1 MKKLVVISLLAAA
14 VGAGLVLTSVAQNN
28 APAPAPVR
36 SSVAVVDVMKIMRE
50 WKYVSARQSD
60 LENQFKPKFEAL
72 KARGEE
78 IKKQAQVLQTMKRGQ
93 PDFTQLEDSLLRKQ
107 QDVQADANILNKQ
120 MDEQNAKITQ
130 DAYKY
135 IKQHAAFYAKQIG
148 ATCVIQINSAEE
160 FQAFNPRA
168 TVSQTTNMEVMG
180 REVIWYDGAI
190 NITDQILTRLNS
202 AGQSNASRATSN
214 K

>member
-1 MKKLVVISLLAAA
+1 MVVGVALA
-14 VGAGLVLTSVAQNN
+14 LTCGAQNN
-28 APAPAPVR
+28 ATAPAQVR
-36 SSVAVVDVMKIMRE
+36 SSVAVVDVLKIMRE
-50 WKYVSARQSD
+50 WKYVTARQTD
-60 LENQFKPKFEAL
+60 LENQFKPKFDAL
-72 KARGEE
+72 KARGED

-107 QDVQADANILNKQ
+107 QDIQADANILNKQ
-120 MDEQNAKITQ
+120 MDEQSAKITQ

-135 IKQHAAFYAKQIG
+135 IKQHAAFYAKQFG
-148 ATCVIQINSAEE
+148 ATCVIQINSSEE

-168 TVSQTTNMEVMG
+168 TVSQTTNMEVLG

-190 NITDQILTRLNS
+190 NITDQILTRLN
-202 AGQSNASRATSN
+202 AGAQSNAARTTTN